1 MMSDTAYVPMHAES
15 AYNTTTNH
23 ETTEAPT

>member
-1 MMSDTAYVPMHAES
+1 MMSDTAYVLIHAES

-23 ETTEAPT
+23 ETTETPT